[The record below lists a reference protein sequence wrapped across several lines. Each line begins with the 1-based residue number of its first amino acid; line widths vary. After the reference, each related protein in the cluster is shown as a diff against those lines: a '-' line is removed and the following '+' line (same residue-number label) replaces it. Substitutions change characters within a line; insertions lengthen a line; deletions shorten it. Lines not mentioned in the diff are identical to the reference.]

1 MRTMRKRRRQN
12 RTDYKARIALLKS
25 EKPRVV
31 VRKTNRYILSQLIS
45 SDLAQD
51 KVSIGANS
59 KELLLFGWPK
69 DKEGALKSLPASYL
83 T

>member
-45 SDLAQD
+45 QILRRIKLA
-51 KVSIGANS
+51 
-59 KELLLFGWPK
+59 
-69 DKEGALKSLPASYL
+69 
-83 T
+83 